1 MVQET
6 TLLPAASGAG
16 EGGARARSA
25 VEVVGRKQ
33 SPPSFS
39 SPPLRRQAS
48 ACLGQGGQREDNTDR
63 GRLGEPDEVQ
73 VIRQK

>member
-25 VEVVGRKQ
+25 VEAVGRKQ